1 MCHSRDVSLE
11 ARRAK
16 WEGGNPD
23 YNFFFMEKALS
34 LAYRYLSF
42 RPRTV
47 VEIEK
52 YLQKKAV
59 RYLFTPGEIQASIEI
74 LKDQGYLNDLEFIKS
89 FVSSRS
95 SLKPKS
101 KWVLEMEL
109 KKLGVSQED
118 VNIFFSENST
128 DEGKLAQTA
137 LKKKMRMLSLI
148 PDKRKRLVKA
158 ISFLQRRGF
167 SFDVAKEAYNEIFL
181 A

>member
-1 MCHSRDVSLE
+1 
-11 ARRAK
+11 
-16 WEGGNPD
+16 
-23 YNFFFMEKALS
+23 MEKALS

-52 YLQKKAV
+52 YLQKKAIQHS
-59 RYLFTPGEIQASIEI
+59 LTPGEIQAAIEI

-118 VNIFFSENST
+118 IDTFFSKNLANE
-128 DEGKLAQTA
+128 DELAQAA
-137 LKKKMRMLSLI
+137 LKKKMKMLSLI
-148 PDKRKRLVKA
+148 PDKRKRFMKA
-158 ISFLQRRGF
+158 VSFLQRRGF
-167 SFDVAKEAYNEIFL
+167 SFDTAKGAYNEIFL